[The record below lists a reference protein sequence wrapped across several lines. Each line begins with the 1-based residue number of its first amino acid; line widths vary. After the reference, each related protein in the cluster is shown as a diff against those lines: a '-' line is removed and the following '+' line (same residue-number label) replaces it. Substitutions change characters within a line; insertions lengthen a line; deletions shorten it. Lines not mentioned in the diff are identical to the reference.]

1 MGKRLVSLLTALALA
16 VSAFASLTV
25 APAGA
30 VVEDLGGRIYF
41 PFLPNGEE
49 YGNMG
54 PWYSTFTIQNPNPAP
69 VRLKVYKANGDE
81 VTTVNI
87 EPFASKTWSASAVF
101 GSNPGGGIYVG
112 AQASLTLTATRA
124 GTNTTDV
131 LDIPRWCDV
140 VRVDKVYQGATVYR
154 RGPTLDYTVPAAN
167 NAIDWSPSGSEPAAG
182 TEYSVDVTCDQPPIA
197 GVAKIVAPVASAD
210 WSHLGAAGG
219 GERLLG
225 AAARGRAHR

>member
-30 VVEDLGGRIYF
+30 VVEDLGNEIYF

-54 PWYSTFTIQNPNPAP
+54 PWYSTFTIQNPTPAR

-87 EPFASKTWSASAVF
+87 QPFASKTWSASAVF

-124 GTNTTDV
+124 GTPDTTDV
-131 LDIPRWCDV
+131 LDIPSWC
-140 VRVDKVYQGATVYR
+140 G
-154 RGPTLDYTVPAAN
+154 
-167 NAIDWSPSGSEPAAG
+167 
-182 TEYSVDVTCDQPPIA
+182 
-197 GVAKIVAPVASAD
+197 
-210 WSHLGAAGG
+210 
-219 GERLLG
+219 
-225 AAARGRAHR
+225 

>member
-30 VVEDLGGRIYF
+30 VVEALGNEIYF

-54 PWYSTFTIQNPNPAP
+54 PWYSTFTIQNPTNAR
-69 VRLKVYKANGDE
+69 VRLQVYRADGDE

-101 GSNPGGGIYVG
+101 GSDPGGGIYVG
-112 AQASLTLTATRA
+112 AQASLTLTATRGNA
-124 GTNTTDV
+124 PNTADV
-131 LDIPRWCDV
+131 LDIPGWCRV

-154 RGPTLDYTVPAAN
+154 AGAGNDYVVGTTLVAN
-167 NAIDWSPSGSEPAAG
+167 DTIDWNPPGNEPTPG
-182 TEYSVDVTCDQPPIA
+182 TEYSVDLTCAQSGRSLAWRRSSLRSRCRPL
-197 GVAKIVAPVASAD
+197 APRRS
-210 WSHLGAAGG
+210 
-219 GERLLG
+219 R
-225 AAARGRAHR
+225 RR